1 MFIGTEA
8 LASGAVTRHE
18 LARWHRRI
26 YPDVYCAKRTEL
38 SLKDRIY
45 GAWLWSGRRAV
56 VAGLSAAAMQGAPW
70 IDDDIPIELIW
81 NNSHAPEGLVVR
93 NDTLA
98 ADEVERFGRLP
109 VTTCARTA
117 FDLGR
122 RLQRDAAVA
131 RLDALMWAR
140 RFAVGDVHALAARY
154 PRARGLKALRMAMPL
169 VDGGAASP
177 RETWLRLLLT
187 DNGYDNLITQIPIF
201 DRHGLIGVADMG
213 WPELKIAVEYDG
225 DYHRTDRRRYVM
237 DQRKLR
243 RLEALGWIVIRV
255 IAEDDVAD
263 VLARVDRARKLRHTE
278 LTQGVSRTFAA

>member
-1 MFIGTEA
+1 M
-8 LASGAVTRHE
+8 
-18 LARWHRRI
+18 
-26 YPDVYCAKRTEL
+26 
-38 SLKDRIY
+38 
-45 GAWLWSGRRAV
+45 
-56 VAGLSAAAMQGAPW
+56 
-70 IDDDIPIELIW
+70 IW

-278 LTQGVSRTFAA
+278 LTQGSPALSLRSFSLASVATHDAPATATHHQRGSHRW